1 VLPVDPEAV
10 VGPLVVE
17 QQAVVERPVD
27 PEAVVE
33 RPVDPEAVVERPV
46 DSEAVAGLLNDQQE
60 EVVRLAG
67 HEVVVVD
74 LVREP
79 RRPGQVHWAGY
90 GRP

>member
-1 VLPVDPEAV
+1 VLPVDPDAV

-33 RPVDPEAVVERPV
+33 RPVDPEAV
-46 DSEAVAGLLNDQQE
+46 AGLLNEQQE
-60 EVVRLAG
+60 AFERLAG
-67 HEVVVVD
+67 HEVVVVV

-79 RRPGQVHWAGY
+79 RWPCQVH
-90 GRP
+90 